1 MLLSSCAFAND
12 KYQVSKMHP
21 ALACLRRAPL
31 FDAVSDAALL
41 PLAESGRMLRFAA
54 GQEVFAHGC
63 QAQSFF
69 AVQTGEVHLYRPA
82 WQGEEKLFQILNAGD
97 LLAESAMFLQ
107 PPSYPLSARAHQES
121 SLFTY
126 TRSALL
132 ELCDAAPQLMK
143 TLLFHQSHRL
153 YQAVNR
159 IDHLLHNNAGQRL
172 VLYLLELRRDRG
184 GHWLDMPSNI
194 DLPVNIAALAGQLT
208 MTPETLSRLLQ
219 RFRQENW
226 ISGKGR
232 TLILIDLAAL
242 CQHVGLPAPSEHH
255 IGAATPAMVGCC
267 NL

>member
-1 MLLSSCAFAND
+1 MPL
-12 KYQVSKMHP
+12 

-31 FDAVSDAALL
+31 FDAISDAALT
-41 PLAESGRMLRFAA
+41 PLALSGHMLRLAP
-54 GQEVFAHGC
+54 GQQIFAHGDP
-63 QAQSFF
+63 AQSFF
-69 AVQTGEVHLYRPA
+69 AIQGGEVHLYRPA
-82 WQGEEKLFQILNAGD
+82 WQGEEKLFQILGAGD

-121 SLFTY
+121 TLFAY
-126 TRSALL
+126 ARSALL
-132 ELCDAAPQLMK
+132 DLCDAAPQLMK
-143 TLLFHQSHRL
+143 TLLYHQSHRL

-172 VLYLLELRRDRG
+172 VLYLMELRRERG

-219 RFRQENW
+219 RFRQESW

-232 TLILIDLAAL
+232 TLILIDLTAL
-242 CQHVGLPAPSEHH
+242 CQHVGLPAPSLHH
-255 IGAATPAMVGCC
+255 VGPATPAMVGCC
-267 NL
+267 NLS